1 MDSKKVVSLE
11 SQTAV
16 GELSLLSDELTT
28 ADVVA
33 STDVQLLALSREDF
47 NTMLG
52 PLKVR
57 ALKPL
62 PYISKVLH
70 FTEKKKHLADSGNSP
85 ASQEIIANEFKRAVV
100 KKVKLLQLLSDF
112 EIDALVQ
119 ACRLERYHDGQVVIT
134 EGEVG
139 NTFYMM
145 KSGQVC
151 VTKSERCAQ
160 ILFVSLLVISSF

>member
-62 PYISKVLH
+62 TLYI
-70 FTEKKKHLADSGNSP
+70 
-85 ASQEIIANEFKRAVV
+85 
-100 KKVKLLQLLSDF
+100 
-112 EIDALVQ
+112 
-119 ACRLERYHDGQVVIT
+119 
-134 EGEVG
+134 
-139 NTFYMM
+139 
-145 KSGQVC
+145 
-151 VTKSERCAQ
+151 
-160 ILFVSLLVISSF
+160 